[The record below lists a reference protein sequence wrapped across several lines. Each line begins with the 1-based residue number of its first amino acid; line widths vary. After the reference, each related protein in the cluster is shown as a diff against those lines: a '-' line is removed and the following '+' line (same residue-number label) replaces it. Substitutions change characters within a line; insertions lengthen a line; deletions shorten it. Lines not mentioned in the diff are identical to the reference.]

1 MMKPMPVERSESAAK
16 IAIESMLITNAIR
29 IAMG

>member
-16 IAIESMLITNAIR
+16 IAIAIRLITSAMR
-29 IAMG
+29 IAAG